1 MSNLRSHLLRV
12 PLLGSLAFASAWT
25 PIGLRVDLAAVDSAE
40 TRLVRLRSFEEPD
53 GASWMLALDPV
64 RLETSVRRQ
73 AGWTSDIGGLPRFD
87 STTWGRLRREE
98 GDKGWKSSGLSHL
111 LAKKRG
117 IVLSVD
123 LCPSYKPLD
132 RVLVKRVWEAFQ
144 VEGRPVPVSF
154 AVSGAWIRRHPKELS
169 WLVSQA
175 DSGRIDPTWID
186 HSDKHRYI
194 KGVPDNRN
202 FLLLPGSDVVS
213 EILGAES
220 EMLRHGVVPSAY
232 FRFPGLVDT
241 KPLFRQVLSTGVLP
255 VGSDSWLAKKQPP
268 TPGSIV
274 LVHGNGNEPQGVR
287 DLLRL
292 LERRKDEIRSGAWRL
307 EDISDDLQA
316 EDSTDARVA
325 SRHFPR
331 GFVRPDRP
339 PRVSPS
345 GLASRHARQAPGR

>member
-1 MSNLRSHLLRV
+1 MSHPRSLLLRI
-12 PLLGSLAFASAWT
+12 PLFGSLAFAGAWT
-25 PIGLRVDLAAVDSAE
+25 PIELRVDLAAVDSAE
-40 TRLVRLRSFEEPD
+40 TKLVRLRSFEEPD

-73 AGWTSDIGGLPRFD
+73 AGWIADVDSLSRFD
-87 STTWGRLRREE
+87 SSTWGRLRREE
-98 GDKGWKSSGLSHL
+98 RNEGWKSSGLSHL

-132 RVLVKRVWEAFQ
+132 RVFVKRVWEAFQ
-144 VEGRPVPVSF
+144 NEGAPVPVSF
-154 AVSGAWIRRHPKELS
+154 AVSGAWIRRHPKELA

-175 DSGRIDPTWID
+175 DSGRIAPTWID
-186 HSDKHRYI
+186 HSDKHRYV

-220 EMLRHGVVPSAY
+220 EMLRHGVVPSVY

-241 KPLFRQVLSTGVLP
+241 KSLFRQVLSTGVLP
-255 VGSDSWLAKKQPP
+255 VGSDSWLAKKQHP

-287 DLLRL
+287 DFLRL
-292 LERRKDEIRSGAWRL
+292 LERRKDDIRDGDWRL
-307 EDISDDLQA
+307 EDLSDDLQA

-331 GFVRPDRP
+331 GFVKSDRP
-339 PRVSPS
+339 SRVSPS

>member
-1 MSNLRSHLLRV
+1 MSRPRSLLLRI
-12 PLLGSLAFASAWT
+12 PLFGSLAFAGPWR
-25 PIGLRVDLAAVDSAE
+25 PIDLRVDLAAVDSAE

-53 GASWMLALDPV
+53 GTSWMLALDPV
-64 RLETSVRRQ
+64 RLETSVHRQ
-73 AGWTSDIGGLPRFD
+73 TGWFAHAESLSRFD
-87 STTWGRLRREE
+87 SSTWGRLRREE
-98 GDKGWKSSGLSHL
+98 RNQGWKSSGLSHL

-144 VEGRPVPVSF
+144 IDGRPVPVSF
-154 AVSGAWIRRHPKELS
+154 AVSGAWIRRHPKELA
-169 WLVSQA
+169 WLVAQA
-175 DSGRIDPTWID
+175 DSGRINPTWID
-186 HSDKHRYI
+186 HTDKHRYV
-194 KGVPDNRN
+194 KGVPDRRN

-220 EMLRHGVVPSAY
+220 EMLRHGVVPSVY

-241 KPLFRQVLSTGVLP
+241 KPLFRQVLSTGTLP
-255 VGSDSWLAKKQPP
+255 VGSDSWLAKKQSP

-287 DLLRL
+287 DFLRL
-292 LERRKDEIRSGAWRL
+292 LERRKNDIRDGAWRL
-307 EDISDDLQA
+307 EDLSADLEA

-331 GFVRPDRP
+331 DFVRPDRSAQA
-339 PRVSPS
+339 SPS
-345 GLASRHARQAPGR
+345 GLASRHAKQALAK